1 MVEKFLIVFLKNNNS
16 NMKKRLNKEQI
27 LGIVRHSLTF
37 AGGMLVVFG
46 IVEEGIIS
54 EITGSLITLVGLIWS
69 VIDKK

>member
-1 MVEKFLIVFLKNNNS
+1 M
-16 NMKKRLNKEQI
+16 KRLNKEQI